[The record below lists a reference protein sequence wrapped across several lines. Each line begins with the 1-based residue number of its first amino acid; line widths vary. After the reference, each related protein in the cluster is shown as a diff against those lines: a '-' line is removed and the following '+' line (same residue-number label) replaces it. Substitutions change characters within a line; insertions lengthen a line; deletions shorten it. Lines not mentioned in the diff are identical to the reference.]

1 MQHLRCGKLS
11 AHSVESRRRR
21 HPWRRAKGVAVPR
34 RPPGLPR
41 QGSPARWGV
50 PCLVLGG
57 DPAARTRAPAE
68 SHQSRWRA
76 EVDAAVRPAVMA
88 MLGVSRGEDFRRFE
102 KMAGIALTKSRPT
115 RRWSWWTG
123 PRPALSTFCTR
134 RSAMLKQGP
143 RQQPKP
149 AATSIAGAERPTR
162 LAGGETYRRAERL
175 EATSERWTR
184 LHRRC
189 PPARTPSATVRAG
202 HTQGPFHPD
211 TVPAPAAGGGPT
223 GVSTS

>member
-1 MQHLRCGKLS
+1 M
-11 AHSVESRRRR
+11 
-21 HPWRRAKGVAVPR
+21 
-34 RPPGLPR
+34 
-41 QGSPARWGV
+41 
-50 PCLVLGG
+50 
-57 DPAARTRAPAE
+57 
-68 SHQSRWRA
+68 
-76 EVDAAVRPAVMA
+76 
-88 MLGVSRGEDFRRFE
+88 
-102 KMAGIALTKSRPT
+102 TKSRPT

-189 PPARTPSATVRAG
+189 PPRTHAISNCARRPPSSLMALAIRRGLFTRTPYQHLKQEVVPRVLVPPEDGGGHEGNRAFAAMASVG
-202 HTQGPFHPD
+202 RRPSKAAGSES
-211 TVPAPAAGGGPT
+211 APAGSEGSPPWGNHIIYMSYMMLSCYNMFLT
-223 GVSTS
+223 VSFYVFKTCP